1 MVPCAFAGCATARK
15 GTSAVNL
22 LGLGVASSDPR
33 RTGRR
38 CRAWSFKRRVRKISM
53 DNLTCNSVLNNA
65 SDHCNQV
72 LPPDQTASGPKPS
85 ICQRRQLPPKGPQ
98 SGFWPHG
105 FLEAR
110 TIRFLKMCGFLA
122 LIPQASQRPLG
133 QKTLRDP
140 FDIRSFPFWPPG
152 WGGGVPGLQNW
163 FTALLSTRAYTMLG
177 H

>member
-1 MVPCAFAGCATARK
+1 MLAAQRPEKARRPSTFLALESRRRTLDALAADAAH
-15 GTSAVNL
+15 GR
-22 LGLGVASSDPR
+22 SSDE
-33 RTGRR
+33 
-38 CRAWSFKRRVRKISM
+38 SEKNSM